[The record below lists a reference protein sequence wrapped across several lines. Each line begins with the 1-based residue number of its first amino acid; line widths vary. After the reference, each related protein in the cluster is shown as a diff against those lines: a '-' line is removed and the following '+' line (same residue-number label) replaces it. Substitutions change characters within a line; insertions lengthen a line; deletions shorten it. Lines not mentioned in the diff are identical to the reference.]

1 MFSQAADMRTLL
13 LNLKNYPEVLGDG
26 AVKFA
31 QAAAKVAAETEVEVI
46 VSPPNS
52 VLALVATRVSIPV
65 FCQSVGTESG
75 ERTTGADVPEAVV
88 AAKAVGTLLNHSE
101 AKKSLTDL
109 RRLVPRVRGLGLKVC
124 LCAGS
129 AEESVALSALGPE
142 YTAVEPPELI
152 GSGIAVSKA
161 RPEIVEG
168 TVEGLRRA
176 GFRGRIL
183 CGAGIVGGEDVKK
196 AVDLGVDG
204 VLVSSSVVKA
214 RDWEGKIAELA
225 LSLE

>member
-1 MFSQAADMRTLL
+1 MKTLL

-31 QAAAKVAAETEVEVI
+31 QAAAKVAAKTKVEVV

-52 VLALVATRVSIPV
+52 MLALVATRVSIPV
-65 FCQSVGTESG
+65 FCQSVGMESG
-75 ERTTGADVPEAVV
+75 EKTTGADLPEAVV

-101 AKKSLTDL
+101 ARKPHAEL
-109 RRLVPRVRGLGLKVC
+109 RQLVPRVRGLGLKVC
-124 LCAGS
+124 LCARS

-142 YTAVEPPELI
+142 YMAVEPPELI
-152 GSGIAVSKA
+152 GSGIAVSRAK
-161 RPEIVEG
+161 PEIVRG

-176 GFRGRIL
+176 AYRGRIL
-183 CGAGIVGGEDVKK
+183 CGAGIVDGEDVKK
-196 AVDLGVDG
+196 AVALGADG

-214 RDWEGKIAELA
+214 RDWEGKISELA